1 MEVEAV
7 PLGKREHSYINTKF
21 QKATTSGDQDMTFG
35 GLPPPKVDLPYE
47 ATIRKDSMAYNSI
60 TLMKEYEQ
68 YSFEELRFASLPV
81 TRYSI
86 QI

>member
-1 MEVEAV
+1 MEAV
-7 PLGKREHSYINTKF
+7 PLGKRERSYLNTKF
-21 QKATTSGDQDMTFG
+21 QKTKAPGDKDMTFG
-35 GLPPPKVDLPYE
+35 GLPPPKVDVTYE

-81 TRYSI
+81 TR
-86 QI
+86 

>member
-1 MEVEAV
+1 
-7 PLGKREHSYINTKF
+7 
-21 QKATTSGDQDMTFG
+21 MTFG
-35 GLPPPKVDLPYE
+35 GLPPPKVDVTYE

-81 TRYSI
+81 TR
-86 QI
+86 